1 MKRNITNEDTL
12 VDYNSPKNSFDECDT
27 AIIESTD
34 DVNKTHQMKR
44 DEFQIYYTHR
54 IAGESNVGLVREIN
68 EDSYGYF
75 TDTSETNFIV
85 VVADG
90 VGGHERGDEA
100 SKKCVANLLSAWR
113 NLNHTSRSYRYNKKF
128 LQATIVD
135 ANKEIFDANTQ
146 LHLENPM
153 GTTVT
158 TGIFTDNL
166 LIIGHV
172 GDSKCFRVNSL
183 GIIEQLTED
192 HTLVYELFKQ
202 KLISEYQMANHP
214 LAHVISRAIGPDEEV
229 EVDIYKYNR
238 EPGSCY
244 VFCSDGVTDHVTTD
258 KIREIMLQANNP
270 NEACKNLIQA
280 ALDGGGN
287 DNITAVCV
295 FD

>member
-1 MKRNITNEDTL
+1 MNKTNT
-12 VDYNSPKNSFDECDT
+12 KIFDECET

-34 DVNKTHQMKR
+34 NLHNTHQMKR
-44 DEFQIYYTHR
+44 EDYKTYYTHR

-75 TDTSETNFIV
+75 TDASETNFIV

-100 SKKCVANLLSAWR
+100 SKKCVASLLSAWR

-128 LQATIVD
+128 LKNSIVD
-135 ANKEIFDANTQ
+135 ANSEIFYANTQ

-202 KLISEYQMANHP
+202 KLISEYQMESHP

-229 EVDIYKYNR
+229 EVDIYKYRR

-244 VFCSDGVTDHVTTD
+244 VFCSDGVTDHVKTD
-258 KIREIMLQANNP
+258 EIQEIIIQSNNP
-270 NEACKNLIQA
+270 KEACKNLIQA